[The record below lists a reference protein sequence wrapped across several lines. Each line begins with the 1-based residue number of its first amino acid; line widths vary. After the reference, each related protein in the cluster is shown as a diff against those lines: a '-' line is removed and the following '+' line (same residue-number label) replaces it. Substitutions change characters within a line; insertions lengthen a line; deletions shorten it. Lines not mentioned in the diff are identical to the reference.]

1 MAAIGGLVIYDEVTV
16 TPTVAQVEAADTVLA
31 KVSVPADAIILDV
44 LVYATDMDTNGAPT
58 LALDVGDSA
67 GPATPDDNRLVAAFN
82 QDSGA
87 DTIHCTNRCC
97 NGRSRYSEVGCYL
110 RQAIKLRVLIRSLIR
125 LRQPS
130 GGGWR
135 KTFAIGVDVCLANS
149 TDAG

>member
-87 DTIHCTNRCC
+87 DTIHSSWSGNLTENPVDYGALTVTGSSVDIECTVQTVAAT
-97 NGRSRYSEVGCYL
+97 GATGTL
-110 RQAIKLRVLIRSLIR
+110 KL
-125 LRQPS
+125 
-130 GGGWR
+130 
-135 KTFAIGVDVCLANS
+135 GVTYVRR
-149 TDAG
+149 